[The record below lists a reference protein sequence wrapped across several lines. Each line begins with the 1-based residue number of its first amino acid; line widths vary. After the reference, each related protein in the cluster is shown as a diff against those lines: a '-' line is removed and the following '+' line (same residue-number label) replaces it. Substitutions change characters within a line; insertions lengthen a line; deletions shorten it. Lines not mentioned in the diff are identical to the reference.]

1 MARETTK
8 WPSTRWPITK
18 IMSSDGCK
26 GNRIPLEIGPW
37 YHFHEFGCHLGNV
50 GLNAMV
56 KSSITERVKRRIQ
69 ATLVKSVSGAKLYL
83 PTGET
88 IDDVLNY
95 IHAWFRLGYAPHV
108 RSPLSFNDYIQSS
121 KKRFYGD
128 VDLARRVTDK
138 FLFKEW
144 LREKGCEN
152 LVVPTLA
159 VYDDV
164 NEVRN
169 HVFDRHT
176 ILKPTHLSGAVIPF
190 YESRKLTV
198 KEISKLEKW
207 MDTDYYRKSREK
219 TYKGVRKR
227 LICELLLLDS
237 TNNIPMDYKFFMCM
251 GRPLMIQVDIDRF
264 ANHTRQLYSD
274 YWKLLDFGLKFPRN
288 SVPIDRP
295 DTLVAAL
302 DIAATLAEDFPLCRV
317 DLYLLPDAVIKAGE
331 ITFFPEGGGGEFSP
345 VSADFE
351 IGHKIKNM
359 LRSFGELK
367 A

>member
-1 MARETTK
+1 MAENMGK
-8 WPSTRWPITK
+8 GPSGHGQLTK
-18 IMSSDGCK
+18 IRLSDGCGGK
-26 GNRIPLEIGPW
+26 ASTTAAQFE
-37 YHFHEFGCHLGNV
+37 YDCHGFEGYLGNV
-50 GLNAMV
+50 G
-56 KSSITERVKRRIQ
+56 
-69 ATLVKSVSGAKLYL
+69 
-83 PTGET
+83 
-88 IDDVLNY
+88 
-95 IHAWFRLGYAPHV
+95 
-108 RSPLSFNDYIQSS
+108 YIQSS

-144 LREKGCEN
+144 LREKGCET

-237 TNNIPMDYKFFMCM
+237 TNNIPMDYKFSC
-251 GRPLMIQVDIDRF
+251 V
-264 ANHTRQLYSD
+264 
-274 YWKLLDFGLKFPRN
+274 WV
-288 SVPIDRP
+288 VP
-295 DTLVAAL
+295 
-302 DIAATLAEDFPLCRV
+302 
-317 DLYLLPDAVIKAGE
+317 
-331 ITFFPEGGGGEFSP
+331 
-345 VSADFE
+345 
-351 IGHKIKNM
+351 
-359 LRSFGELK
+359 
-367 A
+367 